1 MYMSDGNDET
11 KGVTNSRAIKRG
23 EKREWARIVLRER
36 GERERERDISSLP
49 LLSPFP

>member
-1 MYMSDGNDET
+1 MYMRDGNDET
-11 KGVTNSRAIKRG
+11 KGVTSSRAIKRG

-36 GERERERDISSLP
+36 GERERDISSLP